1 MSDTLYQLK
10 ANSYKLVI
18 IIPALNEAKTI
29 GSVIAAIPRAIPG
42 ISSIKTLVVNDGS
55 TDNTEQIAKEAGAMV
70 VSHHTPQGVGAAFH
84 TALRHA
90 LKMGADVI
98 VNVDAD
104 GQFNPVDIPTL
115 IKPILHNTAGFVTA
129 SRFTGKT
136 PDLDMPA
143 AKKWG
148 NKWVT
153 RMVNFITGKQF
164 TDVSCGFRA
173 YSRETALRLTLFGKF
188 TYTQETLIDA
198 VFKDIEITEVPLTV
212 RGQREHGQSRVASN
226 LWRYAAKSAS
236 IMLRT
241 ARDWR
246 PFYFFGVP
254 GAILALLGA
263 GAGAF
268 LLVHFILTGHTAPYR
283 SLVTVSGI
291 ALIIGF
297 LLLFIS
303 MLADMQQRNRL
314 VLEKILYLTRKDAYG
329 RGHE

>member
-246 PFYFFGVP
+246 
-254 GAILALLGA
+254 
-263 GAGAF
+263 
-268 LLVHFILTGHTAPYR
+268 
-283 SLVTVSGI
+283 
-291 ALIIGF
+291 
-297 LLLFIS
+297 
-303 MLADMQQRNRL
+303 
-314 VLEKILYLTRKDAYG
+314 
-329 RGHE
+329 